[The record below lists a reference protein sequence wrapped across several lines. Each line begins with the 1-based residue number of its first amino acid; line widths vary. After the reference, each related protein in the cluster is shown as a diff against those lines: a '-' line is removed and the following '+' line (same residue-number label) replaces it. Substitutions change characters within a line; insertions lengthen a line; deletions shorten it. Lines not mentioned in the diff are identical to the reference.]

1 MKLNDPNIKAAATRA
16 ALNGKSL
23 KDCPFEVG
31 TDAYV
36 QWTCTFEMVSFS
48 QQQKSGSEGNQPS
61 QTRYVHALL
70 QGGESQ
76 LKIDLLLSL
85 TSIRS
90 DNVKRALVAHYVN
103 GSPTANCELV
113 YDLSQQEFHRAKRR
127 LKEVY
132 ETVQQLNDVK

>member
-1 MKLNDPNIKAAATRA
+1 M
-16 ALNGKSL
+16 S
-23 KDCPFEVG
+23 
-31 TDAYV
+31 
-36 QWTCTFEMVSFS
+36 
-48 QQQKSGSEGNQPS
+48 NQPS